1 MANKTL
7 FSAFRQIS
15 GLTAVS
21 RMLGFIRDVVFAHYL
36 GAGAATDA
44 FLVAFKLP
52 NLFRR
57 LTAEGALTNAF
68 LPSYSLA
75 RQQKSEHTAII
86 LAAEVQTAL
95 FMGLCLLCS
104 GYGTVH
110 ALYCRW
116 SCPWF

>member
-1 MANKTL
+1 MASKTL

-75 RQQKSEHTAII
+75 KQQKSEHTAII

-95 FMGLCLLCS
+95 FMGLCLLVLVMELFMPFIV
-104 GYGTVH
+104 GGH
-110 ALYCRW
+110 RQ
-116 SCPWF
+116 